1 MKKTITKLLALV
13 LAVLMALSLAACG
26 AKDSGAADK
35 VELPV
40 ADGAVIG
47 QGATAGTV
55 EVTGADGVM
64 LARGAL
70 GNPMIF
76 AEIAGRDTSGVSL
89 LSLIVD
95 HLDTMKKFHEERY
108 IVANFKKHATYYLK
122 GIQGSK
128 EARLEAYSANSVEEV
143 KKVMSKYLR

>member
-47 QGATAGTV
+47 QGATAVTV
-55 EVTGADGVM
+55 EVTGADGKTVTFTVNTDEETLHQVLDKKLRSQILWSIALICLIPVWLYVVVLRGVPGFSGICDM
-64 LARGAL
+64 LLNGYGGLFLCAAL
-70 GNPMIF
+70 LVLQDG
-76 AEIAGRDTSGVSL
+76 
-89 LSLIVD
+89 
-95 HLDTMKKFHEERY
+95 
-108 IVANFKKHATYYLK
+108 
-122 GIQGSK
+122 K
-128 EARLEAYSANSVEEV
+128 EVWCIGYD
-143 KKVMSKYLR
+143 

>member
-47 QGATAGTV
+47 QGATAVTV
-55 EVTGADGVM
+55 EVTGADGKTVNGETADYDTDGSYWAFYIDGEYAM
-64 LARGAL
+64 
-70 GNPMIF
+70 
-76 AEIAGRDTSGVSL
+76 AG
-89 LSLIVD
+89 VD
-95 HLDTMKKFHEERY
+95 YTAPEAGKTY
-108 IVANFKKHATYYLK
+108 AFK
-122 GIQGSK
+122 
-128 EARLEAYSANSVEEV
+128 VEQAAG
-143 KKVMSKYLR
+143 